1 MANLL
6 DAGRAAQTAS
16 KIKKLSTPAQRAF
29 GGGRQIGKKIG
40 RKQGAAVGA
49 TAGLTVAGIR
59 EMTNRNEL
67 EKLKQENITA
77 TQKAAIEE
85 TLRKLAQEELKNKRS
100 VGSLNQSPR
109 PKLRPEGLEGKAKGG
124 AVKLS
129 SGGTSDPAWL
139 KAMKKEAAKLGL
151 PLREL
156 LTMHNNSGPKEPKSK
171 DKKASTMKA
180 AKGGYSKKK

>member
-6 DAGRAAQTAS
+6 STVQ
-16 KIKKLSTPAQRAF
+16 KVKKVVDKKPSTPAQRAF

-85 TLRKLAQEELKNKRS
+85 TLRRLAQEELKNKRS
-100 VGSLNQSPR
+100 VGSINQSPR
-109 PKLRPEGLEGKAKGG
+109 PKLRPEG
-124 AVKLS
+124 
-129 SGGTSDPAWL
+129 
-139 KAMKKEAAKLGL
+139 
-151 PLREL
+151 
-156 LTMHNNSGPKEPKSK
+156 N
-171 DKKASTMKA
+171 
-180 AKGGYSKKK
+180 AKGGYKTKMTKQGKK

>member
-1 MANLL
+1 MANFLG
-6 DAGRAAQTAS
+6 AGRAAARAAS
-16 KIKKLSTPAQRAF
+16 KIKKPSTPAQRAF

-59 EMTNRNEL
+59 EMTNRNAL

-109 PKLRPEGLEGKAKGG
+109 PKLRPEG
-124 AVKLS
+124 
-129 SGGTSDPAWL
+129 
-139 KAMKKEAAKLGL
+139 
-151 PLREL
+151 
-156 LTMHNNSGPKEPKSK
+156 N
-171 DKKASTMKA
+171 
-180 AKGGYSKKK
+180 AKGGYKTKMAKQGKK